1 MQDEDFAANAASQ
14 PDVGIVA
21 IRIHGDAFLK
31 GQDLAA
37 KVHPKGRADGTSAV
51 KSVRGGSKW
60 TAGAHRGAARGTL
73 PSTAIRRKHTPA
85 PGSTRPSVPRAGLKG
100 PQTLDGRTV
109 AWRMLDSAFFFTI
122 SSAGIL
128 ASPVVGLDWTAGFF
142 CDFFAARVV
151 RLLFTMGCR
160 VCRARKVKCDGR
172 PNGCR
177 NCERLQLDC
186 VGDNGL
192 AAGRATPMSLRKI
205 RTYRSCK
212 SCRLSKTKCNGDRP
226 KCSRCAAK
234 KTECVYDGGSAPRW
248 ARNLDR
254 GSRTASTEGSRSK
267 SRELAIAM
275 LEASDEADA
284 QDDTPMTSIG
294 SAEPLK
300 LGDITG
306 SKALGSARSV
316 ASIEP
321 SGSDILS
328 WLNSPSLPTGRNL
341 RRVVEQYFAN
351 VHPIRCFAFVHK
363 PSFMRQ
369 LDKGFTSDDE
379 SALLHIICAHGAKF
393 YVLNQNEHASA
404 SSFIRLAGN
413 EWAKRAE
420 FLILTNF
427 GKISVQRLMVAILLH
442 DFHFRLGEYSHALML
457 SGLAVRMA
465 HALKINVE
473 ASPDVLCTDSSE
485 SAPSVVTRESR
496 RRLMWACYVLDAWAG
511 SGIDQL
517 TLLREN
523 DIKIQLPTNERNFGL
538 RIASVTETLGVGH
551 VLQFLPPSVV
561 PRKPSANMG
570 IMAYYIRVVAL
581 WKRIVRYVNQ
591 LDSNPP
597 PWLPESP
604 FAALDA
610 DLRLWQRELPEFVE
624 YSMETIYARLDSNQL
639 GALVLIHCTYHH
651 NYLELY
657 KLSMPDLFKLPKPL
671 VVPPEH
677 HEFLQSAQANCYHH
691 AQQIADI
698 LAEAAD
704 HGANLLSDSLLPYFV
719 YDSSRVMLYYV
730 ARLLDPNR
738 PDAQSKL
745 GDAINAVESNRR
757 VLRMMSAL
765 FPIAQSL
772 SNTIDRWL
780 TKIRQTSNRDDL
792 VSRILSEARSE
803 TQEGEKSTPV
813 SVSPVQGTPEYMLP
827 SISLH
832 SLARTG
838 IATRRAADRASGVR
852 GLSWSAESPSS
863 GTWDRNN
870 AAQQLVGLSQDGL
883 TSSRSGLQ
891 HEQPVP
897 TALPQPPPIQAKW
910 GGPIQPMFEALD
922 LDDLQNFLSWDMYGI
937 MDMGDPIPDDGAEE
951 MGLRSWSGSSDAI

>member
-1 MQDEDFAANAASQ
+1 
-14 PDVGIVA
+14 
-21 IRIHGDAFLK
+21 
-31 GQDLAA
+31 
-37 KVHPKGRADGTSAV
+37 
-51 KSVRGGSKW
+51 
-60 TAGAHRGAARGTL
+60 
-73 PSTAIRRKHTPA
+73 
-85 PGSTRPSVPRAGLKG
+85 
-100 PQTLDGRTV
+100 
-109 AWRMLDSAFFFTI
+109 
-122 SSAGIL
+122 
-128 ASPVVGLDWTAGFF
+128 
-142 CDFFAARVV
+142 
-151 RLLFTMGCR
+151 MGCR
-160 VCRARKVKCDGR
+160 VCRARKLLTSFSFLLQVKCDGR

-226 KCSRCAAK
+226 KCSRCTAK
-234 KTECVYDGGSAPRW
+234 KTECIYDGGSAPRW

-275 LEASDEADA
+275 LEASDEVDA

-300 LGDITG
+300 LGEISG
-306 SKALGSARSV
+306 SKKPLGSAQSV

-328 WLNSPSLPTGRNL
+328 WLVSPSLPTGRNL

-393 YVLNQNEHASA
+393 YVLNQNEHHTSA

-523 DIKIQLPTNERNFGL
+523 DIKIQLPCNERNFGL

-813 SVSPVQGTPEYMLP
+813 SVSPVQGTPEFMLP

-883 TSSRSGLQ
+883 ASSRSGLQ

-897 TALPQPPPIQAKW
+897 TALPQPPPVQTKW

-937 MDMGDPIPDDGAEE
+937 MDMGDPIPDDGADEI
-951 MGLRSWSGSSDAI
+951 GVRSWSGSSDAI

>member
-1 MQDEDFAANAASQ
+1 MALLYALPA
-14 PDVGIVA
+14 
-21 IRIHGDAFLK
+21 
-31 GQDLAA
+31 LA
-37 KVHPKGRADGTSAV
+37 K
-51 KSVRGGSKW
+51 
-60 TAGAHRGAARGTL
+60 
-73 PSTAIRRKHTPA
+73 
-85 PGSTRPSVPRAGLKG
+85 
-100 PQTLDGRTV
+100 
-109 AWRMLDSAFFFTI
+109 
-122 SSAGIL
+122 
-128 ASPVVGLDWTAGFF
+128 
-142 CDFFAARVV
+142 
-151 RLLFTMGCR
+151 MGCR

-192 AAGRATPMSLRKI
+192 TASRNTPVALRKI

-226 KCSRCAAK
+226 KCSRCTAK

-248 ARNLDR
+248 ARNLDHGAR
-254 GSRTASTEGSRSK
+254 AEGSRSK
-267 SRELAIAM
+267 SRELAAIAV
-275 LEASDEADA
+275 LAEGSDEAENPQLA
-284 QDDTPMTSIG
+284 TPLTSNG
-294 SAEPLK
+294 SAEPQIPGEAPGLNGPES
-300 LGDITG
+300 LQ
-306 SKALGSARSV
+306 SV

-328 WLNSPSLPTGRNL
+328 WLVSPSLPTGRNL

-351 VHPIRCFAFVHK
+351 IHPIRCFAFVHK

-369 LDKGFTSDDE
+369 LDKGFATDDE

-393 YVLNQNEHASA
+393 YVLNQHEHTPASG
-404 SSFIRLAGN
+404 FIRMAGN
-413 EWAKRAE
+413 QWAKRAE
-420 FLILTNF
+420 FLVLTNF

-442 DFHFRLGEYSHALML
+442 DFHFRQGEYSNALML

-473 ASPDVLCTDSSE
+473 ASPDVLCSE
-485 SAPSVVTRESR
+485 AKESTSSVVTRESR

-591 LDSNPP
+591 LDSNLP
-597 PWLPESP
+597 PWLPDSP

-657 KLSMPDLFKLPKPL
+657 KISMPDLFKLPKPL
-671 VVPPEH
+671 SVPPEH
-677 HEFLQSAQANCYHH
+677 HDFLQSAQASCYHH

-698 LAEAAD
+698 LAEASD
-704 HGANLLSDSLLPYFV
+704 HGAHLLSDSLLPYFV

-730 ARLLDPNR
+730 ARLLDPGR
-738 PDAQSKL
+738 PDAQSKME
-745 GDAINAVESNRR
+745 DAINAVESNRR
-757 VLRMMSAL
+757 VLKMMSAL

-780 TKIRQTSNRDDL
+780 SKIRQSTSHNDL
-792 VSRILSEARSE
+792 VSRMLSEVRSE
-803 TQEGEKSTPV
+803 THEGEKSTRV
-813 SVSPVQGTPEYMLP
+813 SVSPVHATPEFSLP

-852 GLSWSAESPSS
+852 GLSWSAESP
-863 GTWDRNN
+863 GAAAWDRNN
-870 AAQQLVGLSQDGL
+870 AAQQLVGLSQDIL

-897 TALPQPPPIQAKW
+897 TALPQLSPPAYSKRNP
-910 GGPIQPMFEALD
+910 PTQPMCEALD

-937 MDMGDPIPDDGAEE
+937 MDMGDPVPDDGPEDMA
-951 MGLRSWSGSSDAI
+951 MRSWSGSSDAI

>member
-1 MQDEDFAANAASQ
+1 
-14 PDVGIVA
+14 
-21 IRIHGDAFLK
+21 
-31 GQDLAA
+31 
-37 KVHPKGRADGTSAV
+37 
-51 KSVRGGSKW
+51 
-60 TAGAHRGAARGTL
+60 
-73 PSTAIRRKHTPA
+73 
-85 PGSTRPSVPRAGLKG
+85 
-100 PQTLDGRTV
+100 
-109 AWRMLDSAFFFTI
+109 
-122 SSAGIL
+122 
-128 ASPVVGLDWTAGFF
+128 
-142 CDFFAARVV
+142 
-151 RLLFTMGCR
+151 MGCR

-186 VGDNGL
+186 VGDNGQ
-192 AAGRATPMSLRKI
+192 AAGRATPMALRKI

-254 GSRTASTEGSRSK
+254 ASRTASTDGSRSK
-267 SRELAIAM
+267 SRELAMAG
-275 LEASDEADA
+275 LEAGDDDDDVDDLV
-284 QDDTPMTSIG
+284 QQRHQQQQQQQQLDTPLTSIG
-294 SAEPLK
+294 SQTTDETP
-300 LGDITG
+300 G
-306 SKALGSARSV
+306 SKAFGSTRSV

-328 WLNSPSLPTGRNL
+328 WLVSPSLPTGRNL

-369 LDKGFTSDDE
+369 LDKGFTTDDE

-393 YVLNQNEHASA
+393 YVLNQNEHAS
-404 SSFIRLAGN
+404 SSGFIRLAGN

-420 FLILTNF
+420 LLILTNF

-442 DFHFRLGEYSHALML
+442 DFHFRLGEYSRALML

-473 ASPDVLCTDSSE
+473 ASPDVLCTESND

-523 DIKIQLPTNERNFGL
+523 DIKIQLPCNERNFGL

-591 LDSNPP
+591 LDSSPP
-597 PWLPESP
+597 PWLPDSP

-671 VVPPEH
+671 SVPPEH
-677 HEFLQSAQANCYHH
+677 HDFLQSAQASCYHH

-704 HGANLLSDSLLPYFV
+704 HGAHLLSDSLLPYFV

-745 GDAINAVESNRR
+745 DDAINAVESNRR

-780 TKIRQTSNRDDL
+780 TKIRQSSNRDEML
-792 VSRILSEARSE
+792 SRMLSEARSE
-803 TQEGEKSTPV
+803 TNDVEQSNPP
-813 SVSPVQGTPEYMLP
+813 SVSPVHGTPDYMLP

-852 GLSWSAESPSS
+852 GLSWSAESP
-863 GTWDRNN
+863 GGGAWDRNN

-883 TSSRSGLQ
+883 ASSRSGLQ

-897 TALPQPPPIQAKW
+897 TALPQPPPAYSKW
-910 GGPIQPMFEALD
+910 GGPVQPMCEALD

-937 MDMGDPIPDDGAEE
+937 MDMGDPVPDDGADD
-951 MGLRSWSGSSDAI
+951 MAMRSWSGSSEAI

>member
-1 MQDEDFAANAASQ
+1 
-14 PDVGIVA
+14 
-21 IRIHGDAFLK
+21 
-31 GQDLAA
+31 
-37 KVHPKGRADGTSAV
+37 
-51 KSVRGGSKW
+51 
-60 TAGAHRGAARGTL
+60 
-73 PSTAIRRKHTPA
+73 
-85 PGSTRPSVPRAGLKG
+85 
-100 PQTLDGRTV
+100 
-109 AWRMLDSAFFFTI
+109 
-122 SSAGIL
+122 
-128 ASPVVGLDWTAGFF
+128 
-142 CDFFAARVV
+142 
-151 RLLFTMGCR
+151 MGCR

-284 QDDTPMTSIG
+284 QDDDTPMTSIG

-300 LGDITG
+300 LGEISG
-306 SKALGSARSV
+306 SKKPLGSAQSV

-328 WLNSPSLPTGRNL
+328 WLVSPSLPTGRNL

-393 YVLNQNEHASA
+393 YVLNQNEHHTSA

-523 DIKIQLPTNERNFGL
+523 DIKIQLPCNERNFGL

-813 SVSPVQGTPEYMLP
+813 SVSPVQGTPEFMLP

-870 AAQQLVGLSQDGL
+870 AAQQLVGLSQDSL
-883 TSSRSGLQ
+883 ASSRSGLQ

-897 TALPQPPPIQAKW
+897 TALPQPPPVQAKW

-937 MDMGDPIPDDGAEE
+937 MDMGDPIPDDGGADEIG
-951 MGLRSWSGSSDAI
+951 MRSWSGSSDAI

>member
-1 MQDEDFAANAASQ
+1 M
-14 PDVGIVA
+14 G
-21 IRIHGDAFLK
+21 HGQKTSWRRPSTSPA
-31 GQDLAA
+31 LA
-37 KVHPKGRADGTSAV
+37 PIGPSGRAQ
-51 KSVRGGSKW
+51 
-60 TAGAHRGAARGTL
+60 
-73 PSTAIRRKHTPA
+73 
-85 PGSTRPSVPRAGLKG
+85 G
-100 PQTLDGRTV
+100 PQSLDGRLV
-109 AWRMLDSAFFFTI
+109 AWRCWFCLLFTI

-128 ASPVVGLDWTAGFF
+128 ASLVLGWTAGFF
-142 CDFFAARVV
+142 AIFWWSWLCDFA
-151 RLLFTMGCR
+151 TMGCR

-226 KCSRCAAK
+226 KCSRCTAK

-300 LGDITG
+300 LGDISG
-306 SKALGSARSV
+306 SKKPLGSAQSV

-328 WLNSPSLPTGRNL
+328 WLVSPSLPTGRNL

-393 YVLNQNEHASA
+393 YVLNQNEHHTSA

-523 DIKIQLPTNERNFGL
+523 DIKIQLPCNERNFGL

-803 TQEGEKSTPV
+803 TQDGEKSTPV
-813 SVSPVQGTPEYMLP
+813 SVSPVQGTPEFMLP

-883 TSSRSGLQ
+883 ASSRSGLQ

-897 TALPQPPPIQAKW
+897 TALPQPPPVQAKW

-937 MDMGDPIPDDGAEE
+937 MDMGDPIPDDGGADEIG
-951 MGLRSWSGSSDAI
+951 MRSWSGSSDAI

>member
-1 MQDEDFAANAASQ
+1 MVVPRVRLYPEERERKSPEVVNQAWAS
-14 PDVGIVA
+14 
-21 IRIHGDAFLK
+21 
-31 GQDLAA
+31 
-37 KVHPKGRADGTSAV
+37 GRSRNGSWAENVLEAPEHVTRTSAHR
-51 KSVRGGSKW
+51 SLGQGQGPTSGRP
-60 TAGAHRGAARGTL
+60 AGRLAML
-73 PSTAIRRKHTPA
+73 PSLISRAHGFWHRWR
-85 PGSTRPSVPRAGLKG
+85 RAGLEE
-100 PQTLDGRTV
+100 
-109 AWRMLDSAFFFTI
+109 
-122 SSAGIL
+122 
-128 ASPVVGLDWTAGFF
+128 
-142 CDFFAARVV
+142 FFAIFSGPGWRY
-151 RLLFTMGCR
+151 TMGCR

-192 AAGRATPMSLRKI
+192 AAGRTTPMALRKI

-226 KCSRCAAK
+226 KCSRCTAK

-248 ARNLDR
+248 ARNLDQ

-267 SRELAIAM
+267 SRELAIAL
-275 LEASDEADA
+275 LEGSDEIDA
-284 QDDTPMTSIG
+284 QHDTSMTSNG
-294 SAEPLK
+294 SSEPLK
-300 LGDITG
+300 LGEMPG
-306 SKALGSARSV
+306 PKGLGSAHSV

-328 WLNSPSLPTGRNL
+328 WLISPSLPTGRNL

-363 PSFMRQ
+363 PSFLRQ

-473 ASPDVLCTDSSE
+473 ASLDVLCTDSSE
-485 SAPSVVTRESR
+485 STPSVVTRESR

-551 VLQFLPPSVV
+551 VLQFLPPSAV

-591 LDSNPP
+591 LDSHPP

-657 KLSMPDLFKLPKPL
+657 KLSMPDLLKLPKPL
-671 VVPPEH
+671 LVPPEH
-677 HEFLQSAQANCYHH
+677 HDFLQSAQANCYHH

-704 HGANLLSDSLLPYFV
+704 HGASLLSDSLLPYFV

-738 PDAQSKL
+738 PDALAKL
-745 GDAINAVESNRR
+745 NDAINAVESNRR

-780 TKIRQTSNRDDL
+780 IKIRQTSNRDDL
-792 VSRILSEARSE
+792 VSRMMSEASSE
-803 TQEGEKSTPV
+803 THEGEKYTPV

-863 GTWDRNN
+863 SVWDRNN

-883 TSSRSGLQ
+883 ISSRSGLQ

-897 TALPQPPPIQAKW
+897 TALPQPPQVQSKW
-910 GGPIQPMFEALD
+910 GGPIQPMCEALD

-937 MDMGDPIPDDGAEE
+937 MDMGDPIPDDGVDEIA
-951 MGLRSWSGSSDAI
+951 MSSWSGSCDAI

>member
-1 MQDEDFAANAASQ
+1 
-14 PDVGIVA
+14 
-21 IRIHGDAFLK
+21 
-31 GQDLAA
+31 
-37 KVHPKGRADGTSAV
+37 
-51 KSVRGGSKW
+51 
-60 TAGAHRGAARGTL
+60 
-73 PSTAIRRKHTPA
+73 
-85 PGSTRPSVPRAGLKG
+85 
-100 PQTLDGRTV
+100 
-109 AWRMLDSAFFFTI
+109 
-122 SSAGIL
+122 
-128 ASPVVGLDWTAGFF
+128 
-142 CDFFAARVV
+142 
-151 RLLFTMGCR
+151 MGCR

-192 AAGRATPMSLRKI
+192 AAGRTTPMALRKI

-226 KCSRCAAK
+226 KCSRCTAK

-248 ARNLDR
+248 ARNLDQ

-267 SRELAIAM
+267 SL
-275 LEASDEADA
+275 
-284 QDDTPMTSIG
+284 
-294 SAEPLK
+294 
-300 LGDITG
+300 
-306 SKALGSARSV
+306 V
-316 ASIEP
+316 
-321 SGSDILS
+321 
-328 WLNSPSLPTGRNL
+328 W
-341 RRVVEQYFAN
+341 
-351 VHPIRCFAFVHK
+351 
-363 PSFMRQ
+363 PSFLRQ

-473 ASPDVLCTDSSE
+473 ASLDVLCTDSSE
-485 SAPSVVTRESR
+485 STPSVVTRESR

-551 VLQFLPPSVV
+551 VLQFLPPSAV

-591 LDSNPP
+591 LDSHPP

-657 KLSMPDLFKLPKPL
+657 KLSMPDLLKLPKPL
-671 VVPPEH
+671 LVPPEH
-677 HEFLQSAQANCYHH
+677 HDFLQSAQANCYHH

-704 HGANLLSDSLLPYFV
+704 HGASLLSDSLLPYFV

-738 PDAQSKL
+738 PDALAKL
-745 GDAINAVESNRR
+745 NDAINAVESNRR

-780 TKIRQTSNRDDL
+780 IKIRQTSNRDDL
-792 VSRILSEARSE
+792 VSRMMSEASSE
-803 TQEGEKSTPV
+803 THEGENTCFRPFLFIRLHGQV
-813 SVSPVQGTPEYMLP
+813 SQRGERLIVQ
-827 SISLH
+827 
-832 SLARTG
+832 A
-838 IATRRAADRASGVR
+838 V
-852 GLSWSAESPSS
+852 PSS
-863 GTWDRNN
+863 SVWDRNN

-883 TSSRSGLQ
+883 ISSRSGLQ

-897 TALPQPPPIQAKW
+897 TALPQPPQVQSKW
-910 GGPIQPMFEALD
+910 GGPIQPMCEALD

-937 MDMGDPIPDDGAEE
+937 MDMGDPIPDDGVDEIA
-951 MGLRSWSGSSDAI
+951 MSSWSGSCDAI